1 MGSLA
6 LIFSP
11 LLSAVT
17 SVELATMKLHV
28 PLKSQQ
34 IIPELIINGTSNRL
48 DIFLVIF
55 LSSFAKSMHTGFANM
70 PSSFVDTLSESW
82 HICPFNVSR
91 KWAWR
96 NCDKLLCFVS
106 LCFVHRFFPVVLF
119 DCVLVLIAGLAKL
132 QLHIETRRLG
142 AVHVCNAQ

>member
-1 MGSLA
+1 MKVALPLSGRTGIIAKISMMVISVNYMGSLA

-70 PSSFVDTLSESW
+70 PSSFVDTLSES
-82 HICPFNVSR
+82 
-91 KWAWR
+91 
-96 NCDKLLCFVS
+96 
-106 LCFVHRFFPVVLF
+106 
-119 DCVLVLIAGLAKL
+119 
-132 QLHIETRRLG
+132 
-142 AVHVCNAQ
+142 